1 LTWGLGE
8 QGRQVNR
15 PGHVVKHEA
24 EMWMEDKVLDILLP
38 SRDEIIETDDIVA
51 LRKEAVRE
59 MRT

>member
-1 LTWGLGE
+1 
-8 QGRQVNR
+8 
-15 PGHVVKHEA
+15 
-24 EMWMEDKVLDILLP
+24 MWMEDKVLDILLP